1 MVIPRCHGC
10 CETLPWSVSG
20 GSSRSAES
28 AAVDWPFLRTI
39 LRPVLRPK
47 QSAPTVRDVYERM
60 WEDTHALS
68 WFLVYRMLMG
78 YEGSSDDE
86 AMGIAQGEGLALE
99 LGVAP
104 RYTMELRIS
113 VGAEGQG

>member
-1 MVIPRCHGC
+1 VPK
-10 CETLPWSVSG
+10 
-20 GSSRSAES
+20 
-28 AAVDWPFLRTI
+28 
-39 LRPVLRPK
+39 PK

-86 AMGIAQGEGLALE
+86 AMKIAQGGGLGLE

-104 RYTMELRIS
+104 RYTMELALALARPR
-113 VGAEGQG
+113 GRKLGRPDEPAELESPPAFRT